1 MKRLSKYLMF
11 LLLVEGI
18 ISCNNSDKK
27 LYNTGSEQNQ
37 FYNEQQYTI
46 DTSGI
51 SILWTAYKFTN
62 KTAVS
67 GTFNTYTFENKKAS
81 GTIETILK
89 KSKLSISTATVN
101 SDNPIRDFKLET
113 CFFKVFNTTEIRADI
128 TKAIE
133 REGVIDLKMNRISK
147 KIPFTYDIAKDTIRL
162 FANLN
167 LTNWKGEEALKT
179 LNTQCYELHKG
190 ADGISKLWPNV
201 DVVIKIPVN
210 KISIIN

>member
-37 FYNEQQYTI
+37 FYKEQQYTI

-101 SDNPIRDFKLET
+101 SGNPIRDFKLET
-113 CFFKVFNTTEIRADI
+113 CYFKVFNTTEIRGDI

-210 KISIIN
+210 KILIIN